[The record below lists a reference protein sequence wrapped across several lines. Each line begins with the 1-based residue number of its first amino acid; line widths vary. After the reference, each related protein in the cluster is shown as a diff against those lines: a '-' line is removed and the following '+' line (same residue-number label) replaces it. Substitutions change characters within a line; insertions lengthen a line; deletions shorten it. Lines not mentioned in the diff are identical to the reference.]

1 MPQGTVK
8 TYDPASRTGTLLDDA
23 LRERSYDHEAFVA
36 SGLQELRV
44 GQRVRF
50 QLEGDGDEPRV
61 AQLNIVSL

>member
-8 TYDPASRTGTLLDDA
+8 TFDPATLSGTLLDDH
-23 LRERSYDHEAFVA
+23 LRERTYDRQTFTA

-50 QLEGDGDEPRV
+50 QLEGPDDAARV
-61 AQLNIVSL
+61 TQLNLVSL

>member
-8 TYDPASRTGTLLDDA
+8 TFDPASRNGTLLDDA
-23 LRERSYDHEAFVA
+23 LQEHTYDREAFVA

-50 QLEGDGDEPRV
+50 QLEGAGDDLRV